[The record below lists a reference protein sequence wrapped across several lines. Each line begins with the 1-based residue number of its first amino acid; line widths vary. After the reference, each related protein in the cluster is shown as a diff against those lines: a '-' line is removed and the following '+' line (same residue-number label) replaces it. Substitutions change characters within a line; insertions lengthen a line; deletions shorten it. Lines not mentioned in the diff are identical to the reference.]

1 MALVNCFQ
9 CAARISDRAEH
20 CPKCGA
26 DQRIICEDCQTA
38 LPRNHHGACPECGN
52 PTPGDIVDEDL
63 KPAVV
68 IAEPDPEVVEEQAEL
83 RYQQLVEAENRDLS
97 LRLTV
102 GLILGLFSGWWLT
115 EGFVRHGF
123 LEFLPVMVIIGA
135 IGMAYP
141 RFFGVLTIL
150 GMLAKLYLSVVA
162 W

>member
-9 CAARISDRAEH
+9 CAAHISDRAEY

-38 LPRNHHGACPECGN
+38 LPRIHQGACPECGN
-52 PTPGDIVDEDL
+52 PSPRGDIDESL
-63 KPAVV
+63 TLPLVTA
-68 IAEPDPEVVEEQAEL
+68 IDPEIIEEQAEL
-83 RYQQLVEAENRDLS
+83 RYQQLLEADNRDLS

-102 GLILGLFSGWWLT
+102 GLGLGLFSSWWLT

-141 RFFGVLTIL
+141 RFFGVVTIL
-150 GMLAKLYLSVVA
+150 GILVKLYLSVVA
-162 W
+162 